1 MWTVACGGC
10 RRCPLRGANPGGL
23 CAADARSGV
32 PTRGARA
39 RPTPARGCRRGG
51 PCVVQTT
58 LLWSHLESVLE
69 QRCPSPVGSR
79 ARRASHSLGAGGGGS
94 RAPGQGTRGAGPMP
108 RRLATSTDVPCP
120 GGGHGS
126 PARRSCVT
134 WDSGWRHSVS
144 RESPVRFACRCF
156 ALWGTPLTPV
166 TGPQLLPMRGPGAA
180 CEQPQ
185 EEGGLA
191 VPAPLVAHAPP
202 PCDERPHW
210 SRPLVCPSGV
220 PARPVLSG
228 KDARSLAPRQGLPL
242 ASGSQGT
249 KMNRSE
255 PERARA
261 TWAEWLQ
268 AVRPRPSSG
277 ATTSSSAAGPPLPCA
292 PARPCHL
299 LARRLAPCQP
309 PHYSCEPGE
318 RGSGLAGE

>member
-10 RRCPLRGANPGGL
+10 RRCPLRGANPGGP

-32 PTRGARA
+32 PTWGAVCGADDPSVVAPRVCPGA
-39 RPTPARGCRRGG
+39 ALPQPCGLPCPQSKPQPQGGRRG
-51 PCVVQTT
+51 
-58 LLWSHLESVLE
+58 E
-69 QRCPSPVGSR
+69 QGSR
-79 ARRASHSLGAGGGGS
+79 TRDQGSWPPPRTS
-94 RAPGQGTRGAGPMP
+94 RAQAEGTAAPQGVRVLPGTRG
-108 RRLATSTDVPCP
+108 
-120 GGGHGS
+120 GG
-126 PARRSCVT
+126 
-134 WDSGWRHSVS
+134 DSVS
-144 RESPVRFACRCF
+144 SESPVRFACRCF

-166 TGPQLLPMRGPGAA
+166 TGPQFLPMRGPGAA

-210 SRPLVCPSGV
+210 SRPLVCPSGA

-249 KMNRSE
+249 RMNRSE

>member
-1 MWTVACGGC
+1 MGGRVWC
-10 RRCPLRGANPGGL
+10 RRPFCGRTSSLSWSSVAPALWAPVPAEQATASGRAEGGAGL
-23 CAADARSGV
+23 PDKGPREQAR
-32 PTRGARA
+32 
-39 RPTPARGCRRGG
+39 CRGG
-51 PCVVQTT
+51 WPPPRT
-58 LLWSHLESVLE
+58 
-69 QRCPSPVGSR
+69 SR
-79 ARRASHSLGAGGGGS
+79 AQAEGTA
-94 RAPGQGTRGAGPMP
+94 APRGVRVLPGTRGDG
-108 RRLATSTDVPCP
+108 D
-120 GGGHGS
+120 
-126 PARRSCVT
+126 
-134 WDSGWRHSVS
+134 SVS
-144 RESPVRFACRCF
+144 SESPVRFACRCF

-210 SRPLVCPSGV
+210 SRPLVCPSGA

-249 KMNRSE
+249 RMNRSE

-292 PARPCHL
+292 PACPCHL